1 MIAEGERYTVNFKVK
16 MGAHKHTDGAI
27 KIVSCRTYNYA
38 WDTMGDF
45 YPVIAIAELA
55 DGQWH
60 EVSYTFNSVEDFVS
74 LVTPG
79 QVELFFDDFTFTITN
94 DVPVSTPVEFTEHLI
109 GAKTMSDG
117 VDISTIIDT
126 SLTAGSSPV
135 LWIIIAGAAVLVIAA
150 AAVVFIII
158 KKKKV

>member
-1 MIAEGERYTVNFKVK
+1 

-27 KIVSCRTYNYA
+27 KIVSCRTFNYA
-38 WDTMGDF
+38 WDTMGDY
-45 YPVIAIAELA
+45 YPVVAIADLA

-74 LVTPG
+74 LQTPG

-94 DVPVSTPVEFTEHLI
+94 ETPLSTPVEFTEHLI

-126 SLTAGSSPV
+126 SLIGGSSPV